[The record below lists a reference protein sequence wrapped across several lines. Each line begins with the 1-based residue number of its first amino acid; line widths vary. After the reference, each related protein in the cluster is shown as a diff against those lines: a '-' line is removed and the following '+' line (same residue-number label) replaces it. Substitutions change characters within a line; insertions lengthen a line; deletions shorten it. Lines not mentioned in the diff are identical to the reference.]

1 MNNILKIAL
10 RNLLRYK
17 RRTLLTSML
26 ITIGVVAVLLFVS
39 ISGAFKSMMI
49 GQITD
54 SMLGHLQ
61 IHKRGYVASI
71 DNLPLHLNLG
81 PADMQKLE
89 TVLDALDDVE
99 AYSPRIKFGGML
111 SNFEE
116 TTNIRLNGVD
126 PAREILASPLLPK
139 RFLQGEISDGLL
151 KPGEILMPELLAQGM
166 KVKLGATV
174 VVVATNQDGSV
185 NAKTFIVSGIL
196 EGISGPGGRDGY
208 IHLEDAR
215 EILRITESEANEY
228 AIRLKNADVL
238 EKVGAQLAA
247 GLGGELNKQGKPKF
261 EIHTWEKLSPFYN
274 IARMIDMMTL
284 FIKLMLI
291 SIVLVSVMNVMIM
304 AVFERIKEIGTIAA
318 VGTSPGKILSLFLIE
333 GLSLGIL
340 GSVVGAGLSLAAI
353 AVLQA
358 SPLTFDF
365 GRQKDLLLSPTL
377 DPMEIVVVSLLVVIV
392 STLASL
398 QPAYRASQMEPV
410 TAMRQV

>member
-1 MNNILKIAL
+1 
-10 RNLLRYK
+10 
-17 RRTLLTSML
+17 ML
-26 ITIGVVAVLLFVS
+26 ITIGVLAVLLFVS

-61 IHKRGYVASI
+61 VHKRGYVASI

-81 PADMQKLE
+81 PEEMQKLE
-89 TVLDALDDVE
+89 TALNALDEVE

-126 PAREILASPLLPK
+126 PAQEILAAPLLPK
-139 RFLQGEISDGLL
+139 RILQGETSAGLL
-151 KPGEILMPELLAQGM
+151 KPGEILLPELLAQGM

-174 VVVATNQDGSV
+174 VVVATNRDGSV
-185 NAKTFIVSGIL
+185 NAKTLVVNGIL

-208 IHLEDAR
+208 IHIEDAR
-215 EILRITESEANEY
+215 EILRITENEANEY
-228 AIRLKNADVL
+228 AVRLKNAGDL
-238 EKVGAQLAA
+238 ESVGAKLAA
-247 GLGGELNKQGKPKF
+247 SLEGESNKQGQPKY

-304 AVFERIKEIGTIAA
+304 AVYERIKEIGTIAA
-318 VGTSPGKILSLFLIE
+318 IGTSPRKILSLFLVE
-333 GLSLGIL
+333 GLGLGIL
-340 GSVVGAGLSLAAI
+340 GSVVGAALSLAAI
-353 AVLQA
+353 LALQTN
-358 SPLTFDF
+358 PLTFDF
-365 GRQKDLLLSPTL
+365 GRQKGLLLYPTL
-377 DPMEIVVVSLLVVIV
+377 DPMEIVVVSLLVIIV

-398 QPAYRASQMEPV
+398 QPAYKASRMEPV

>member
-1 MNNILKIAL
+1 
-10 RNLLRYK
+10 
-17 RRTLLTSML
+17 ML
-26 ITIGVVAVLLFVS
+26 ITIGVLAVLLFVS

-61 IHKRGYVASI
+61 VHKRGYVASI

-89 TVLDALDDVE
+89 TVLNALDEVE
-99 AYSPRIKFGGML
+99 AYSPRIKFGGMF

-116 TTNIRLNGVD
+116 TTNIRLNGID
-126 PAREILASPLLPK
+126 PAQEILAAPLLPK
-139 RFLQGEISDGLL
+139 RILQGETSAGLL
-151 KPGEILMPELLAQGM
+151 KEGEILVPELLARGM
-166 KVKLGATV
+166 KVKPGATV
-174 VVVATNQDGSV
+174 VVVATNRDGSV
-185 NAKTFIVSGIL
+185 NAMKFTVSGVL

-208 IHLEDAR
+208 IHIEDAR
-215 EILRITESEANEY
+215 ELLRITENEANEY
-228 AIRLKNADVL
+228 AIRLKNADGL
-238 EKVGAQLAA
+238 ERVKAELAA
-247 GLGGELNKQGKPKF
+247 GLGGELNPQGQPEY

-274 IARMIDMMTL
+274 IARMIDMMTV

-291 SIVLVSVMNVMIM
+291 AIVLVSVMNVMIM

-318 VGTSPGKILSLFLIE
+318 IGTTPGKILTLFLAE

-340 GSVVGAGLSLAAI
+340 GSAAGVMLSLVAI
-353 AVLQA
+353 FVLQIM
-358 SPLTFDF
+358 PLTFDF

-377 DPMEIVVVSLLVVIV
+377 DPMEVVVISFLVIII
-392 STLASL
+392 SALASL
-398 QPAYRASQMEPV
+398 QPAYKASRMEPV